1 MRDIGKSNLASLAA
15 AAMAAPAQEKIQ
27 GIEAS
32 GAVVDEATRFAPSP
46 EKMLGEALPQEQ
58 IAVFK
63 EMEEKYAGFEERMA
77 KRRERSLEEQAEM
90 KAVRDQD
97 FQHLTRLPNVKKG
110 EIVDLAASEEV
121 LDMLMD
127 FRNYPDYS
135 DESLASWVMTFTE
148 EHEQQKPRL
157 LTALMFRHASR
168 MLGTVGL
175 LTPAE
180 RHHMMWSVISVFMPH
195 LTGPLQILDFGAILE
210 YHRQDKAFP
219 TISHDDAQSLKERA
233 IAQVASPES
242 SEADKTIAAPIANG
256 EFPKEWRIRP

>member
-1 MRDIGKSNLASLAA
+1 MRDIGNSNLASLL
-15 AAMAAPAQEKIQ
+15 AAPAQERIQ

-58 IAVFK
+58 IAERNAVFK
-63 EMEEKYAGFEERMA
+63 EMEKKDAGFDHRGRW
-77 KRRERSLEEQAEM
+77 RRERSLEEQAEM

-135 DESLASWVMTFTE
+135 DESLASWFMTFTE

-175 LTPAE
+175 LNPAE

-210 YHRQDKAFP
+210 HRRQFKAFP

-233 IAQVASPES
+233 IAQVANPES
-242 SEADKTIAAPIANG
+242 SEADKAIAAPIANG
-256 EFPKEWRIRP
+256 EFPKEWRIRL

>member
-1 MRDIGKSNLASLAA
+1 MRDIGKSNLTSRLLLAA
-15 AAMAAPAQEKIQ
+15 SMAALKQEKTQ

-46 EKMLGEALPQEQ
+46 EKMLGEALTQEQ
-58 IAVFK
+58 IAERNAVFK
-63 EMEEKYAGFEERMA
+63 ETEEKYAGFEERMA

-110 EIVDLAASEEV
+110 EIVDLAVSEEV

-157 LTALMFRHASR
+157 LTSLMFRHASR

-175 LTPAE
+175 LNPAE
-180 RHHMMWSVISVFMPH
+180 RHHMMWSVISVFMTH
-195 LTGPLQILDFGAILE
+195 LTEYVFKLFPLHFQNLFYCSTVFPVVVVSAGFGVIVN
-210 YHRQDKAFP
+210 FP
-219 TISHDDAQSLKERA
+219 GVFGYICIYVFPSFTVIS
-233 IAQVASPES
+233 VPS
-242 SEADKTIAAPIANG
+242 S
-256 EFPKEWRIRP
+256 